1 MADPKSRTP
10 LRIMAPLALVVVAV
24 ALFIVVTGAGSGS
37 SGGGPASSGDTNTAT
52 TKTTSTK
59 PAPKKKVASTYTVK
73 AGDNLGSI
81 AEKTKVP
88 VEKLQEINPALDPQ
102 ALVTGQKIKLKK

>member
-10 LRIMAPLALVVVAV
+10 LRILAPLALVVVAV

-52 TKTTSTK
+52 TKTTSNK

-81 AEKTKVP
+81 AEKTRVP
-88 VEKLQEINPALDPQ
+88 VEKLQTINPALDPQ
-102 ALVTGQKIKLKK
+102 ALVTGQKIKLKE

>member
-37 SGGGPASSGDTNTAT
+37 SGGPASSGDTNTAT

-102 ALVTGQKIKLKK
+102 ALVTGQKIKLKE